1 MKKIISK
8 ILIIFIIA
16 ILMFE
21 FCFSSNISYAM
32 DISPEFINGLTSL
45 AGGLVAYGI
54 WFQRIIAVAI
64 SSVFNELLSVSF
76 AGSCDVNWGSKLAFA
91 TPFAIFFN
99 KYKLF
104 DVNIFDITGTNN
116 VLNNIRRGTASW
128 FYIMRNFSASILLC
142 ILIYV
147 GIRMA
152 ISTVAEDKA
161 KYKKMFFDWC
171 CSLAL
176 IFVLQ
181 YIAIFT
187 IYANNA
193 IVDALKTLHNGSD
206 LDEAIGKI
214 ALQALMPVGTVS
226 IVATFV
232 YVMIVFQTISFMIA
246 YMQRVLKVAF
256 LLIISPLISI
266 TYSIDKMGDG
276 KAQALNA
283 WLKEFVYT
291 ILIQPFH
298 CIIYMA
304 FVNAAVALL
313 PNNTILGTFASL
325 FATEYNQLANGM
337 LVVLCLKFV
346 NDGEKAIRKI
356 FGFQDD
362 GNLTSMAAGAVVG
375 IAVLKNAQ
383 KIGTSTIKGIN
394 GAKNFAT
401 ALKGNI
407 GEDAKNFRDKFPDA
421 KFSNTKVGKWAK
433 GVTYGIKTSD
443 KLPAKALRKAGGAAK
458 NVGKWT
464 GNKFNSYKKWS
475 DNFHDKLGK
484 EANDPNKNRLITGAK
499 SWLAKGVPTSHNLMN
514 AMPGALGLMA
524 GAMSYAT
531 GTSGAMEALG
541 MGAGFQKGAEALFS
555 STLGTTSDTLREEDD
570 KREEA
575 QLEQEKYNKNSAVMA
590 AATDATGKVN
600 PDYNSDDKINAE
612 AQKYANCI
620 NDVARL
626 EELSNKSELT
636 KEEEKEKAALEKS
649 KPEEK
654 KKALE
659 AKYEKDGVLEAMQA
673 RAELDT
679 RKGKEEFKKK
689 RREKNTIEGKALS
702 AKELEAKAD
711 TLLQAIME
719 LKLKQKQ
726 NDPEVDSDM
735 KNVLTDNDV
744 SSAEKTLDT
753 LKQTIDRSFVYGSGG
768 SFDMS
773 RMLQQE
779 MGLEDDGSETYQSV
793 VRAALDYRAGIANN
807 RAEAVYQNWGK
818 LNGTRDSLAKRA
830 HNIEIPH
837 ED

>member
-1 MKKIISK
+1 
-8 ILIIFIIA
+8 
-16 ILMFE
+16 
-21 FCFSSNISYAM
+21 
-32 DISPEFINGLTSL
+32 
-45 AGGLVAYGI
+45 
-54 WFQRIIAVAI
+54 
-64 SSVFNELLSVSF
+64 
-76 AGSCDVNWGSKLAFA
+76 
-91 TPFAIFFN
+91 
-99 KYKLF
+99 
-104 DVNIFDITGTNN
+104 
-116 VLNNIRRGTASW
+116 
-128 FYIMRNFSASILLC
+128 
-142 ILIYV
+142 
-147 GIRMA
+147 
-152 ISTVAEDKA
+152 
-161 KYKKMFFDWC
+161 
-171 CSLAL
+171 
-176 IFVLQ
+176 
-181 YIAIFT
+181 
-187 IYANNA
+187 
-193 IVDALKTLHNGSD
+193 
-206 LDEAIGKI
+206 
-214 ALQALMPVGTVS
+214 
-226 IVATFV
+226 
-232 YVMIVFQTISFMIA
+232 
-246 YMQRVLKVAF
+246 
-256 LLIISPLISI
+256 
-266 TYSIDKMGDG
+266 
-276 KAQALNA
+276 
-283 WLKEFVYT
+283 
-291 ILIQPFH
+291 
-298 CIIYMA
+298 
-304 FVNAAVALL
+304 
-313 PNNTILGTFASL
+313 
-325 FATEYNQLANGM
+325 
-337 LVVLCLKFV
+337 
-346 NDGEKAIRKI
+346 
-356 FGFQDD
+356 
-362 GNLTSMAAGAVVG
+362 
-375 IAVLKNAQ
+375 
-383 KIGTSTIKGIN
+383 
-394 GAKNFAT
+394 
-401 ALKGNI
+401 
-407 GEDAKNFRDKFPDA
+407 
-421 KFSNTKVGKWAK
+421 
-433 GVTYGIKTSD
+433 
-443 KLPAKALRKAGGAAK
+443 
-458 NVGKWT
+458 
-464 GNKFNSYKKWS
+464 
-475 DNFHDKLGK
+475 
-484 EANDPNKNRLITGAK
+484 
-499 SWLAKGVPTSHNLMN
+499 MN

-744 SSAEKTLDT
+744 SSAEKTLDS